1 MTLTVDYR
9 LSKIRVQKVEKTRG
23 AVNGLL
29 LRYFFSRLRCISAT
43 FCDQSSRPLQVIGPT
58 FPLKISLSS
67 GPEEKTIFD
76 LFPPP
81 PLLKIFCPDLGFW
94 LVGLCALSREC
105 SFAQLCR
112 VRLFCRNEDSGKSSQ
127 LILHKYF

>member
-9 LSKIRVQKVEKTRG
+9 LSKIRVQKAEKTRG

-43 FCDQSSRPLQVIGPT
+43 FCDQSSRPLQVLGPT

-76 LFPPP
+76 LFPLP
-81 PLLKIFCPDLGFW
+81 PLLKIFSPDLGLW
-94 LVGLCALSREC
+94 LVGMCACVLSLENG
-105 SFAQLCR
+105 QLCT
-112 VRLFCRNEDSGKSSQ
+112 VRLFCRNEDLGKKQSID
-127 LILHKYF
+127 LT